1 MTYVD
6 IPIFDILIYYKL
18 GGGKHYKT
26 HQDNI
31 KTLKKYKRLTLCSTR
46 KTMVSCRFFPWFFY
60 GFPLNQSIVAAIEA
74 PPTEQEMPSA
84 ELDAQTAVIFDKAS
98 FSWSIE
104 AGVYWIVMDSCG

>member
-1 MTYVD
+1 
-6 IPIFDILIYYKL
+6 
-18 GGGKHYKT
+18 
-26 HQDNI
+26 
-31 KTLKKYKRLTLCSTR
+31 
-46 KTMVSCRFFPWFFY
+46 MVSCRFFPWFFY

-104 AGVYWIVMDSCG
+104 AGVYWIVMAVFIWQLWLSYVKWFSCQL